1 MSVFFRKIENEEEFQ
16 DFVKESMETD
26 MYCAGCNIPTR
37 NRAMYI
43 TKEMP
48 CRQILYGLCLKC
60 QEKCLKSKEFAETL
74 SEKVTKCIEI
84 ENN

>member
-1 MSVFFRKIENEEEFQ
+1 MSIFFRKIENEEEFQ
-16 DFVKESMETD
+16 EFVKDSMETD
-26 MYCAGCNIPTR
+26 MYCAGCNTSTK

-43 TKEMP
+43 SKGTP

-60 QEKCLKSKEFAETL
+60 QEKCLKSKEFARNL
-74 SEKVTKCIEI
+74 SEKVSKCIEI